1 MPNAE
6 GLYTI
11 DEVKEY
17 ASNKIRERVA
27 EDADKLKEHKVNA
40 AKWQA
45 EAEAHQK
52 RATELEAV
60 AAKAGRLETDLL
72 IARAG
77 VKDPKGARRLAAMY
91 AADNEDVPEGKRPA
105 LADWLASA
113 DGKAAVS
120 LVSPAPEAAAVPA
133 APTAE
138 SAAPAP
144 VVPVAPAA
152 PAPVVVPPP
161 NRAPSLPAPPP
172 ASRLSPEAHAQRVGP
187 LKEERGRLS
196 QTPEG
201 RASPRYTE
209 LTNLITQAGKEASQG
224 A

>member
-1 MPNAE
+1 MPTPE
-6 GLYTI
+6 GLYTQA
-11 DEVKEY
+11 EVNELI
-17 ASNKIRERVA
+17 NTKIRERVA
-27 EDADKLKEHKVNA
+27 EDADKLREHKANA

-45 EAEAHQK
+45 EAETHQK
-52 RATELEAV
+52 RAAEFETA

-105 LADWLASA
+105 LADWLVSA

-120 LVSPAPEAAAVPA
+120 LVSPAPDGAAAVPA
-133 APTAE
+133 ASAAE

-144 VVPVAPAA
+144 AAPVAPAA
-152 PAPVVVPPP
+152 PAPVVAPPT
-161 NRAPSLPAPPP
+161 RAPSLPAPPP
-172 ASRLSPEAHAQRVGP
+172 APRLSREAHEARVAP
-187 LKEERGRLS
+187 LKEERARLS

-201 RASPRYTE
+201 KASARYAE
-209 LTNLITQAGKEASQG
+209 ITNQIVQAGKEASQG